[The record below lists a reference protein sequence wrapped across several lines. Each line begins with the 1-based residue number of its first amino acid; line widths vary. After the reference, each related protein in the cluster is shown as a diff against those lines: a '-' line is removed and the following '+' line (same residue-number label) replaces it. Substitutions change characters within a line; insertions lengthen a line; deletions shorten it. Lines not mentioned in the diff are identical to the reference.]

1 MSDAAT
7 TDGSMATLAF
17 DPVMRS
23 PLHRAHERLGATF
36 GRDGEWESASSYTGE
51 ADDAG
56 RRALADGV
64 GVADVTAR
72 GKVDLRGAIGGLF
85 ARIARTSEGWEP
97 GAIVPI
103 EPAPSEEHPGLIAP
117 ISDRWAILFCPPPS
131 LDTRMEELDRPDT
144 GGATMV
150 TEVSSQ
156 YAGMGLAGP
165 GTFELLDRLTSFDLR
180 GLEPDACVATRAIE
194 VTTILLRRDAVVEL
208 WVSASSARYA
218 WEAVLQTGT
227 HLGAAPVGRDAL
239 SALGWW

>member
-1 MSDAAT
+1 MSDATAT
-7 TDGSMATLAF
+7 GTPMTALE
-17 DPVMRS
+17 PVMRS
-23 PLHRAHERLGATF
+23 PLHRAHELLGATF
-36 GRDGEWESASSYTGE
+36 GRDGAWEYPASYGG
-51 ADDAG
+51 DAG
-56 RRALADGV
+56 ARALAEGI

-72 GKVDLRGAIGGLF
+72 GKIDLRGAIGGLF

-97 GAIVPI
+97 GTIVPI

-156 YAGMGLAGP
+156 YAGIALAGP
-165 GTFELLDRLTSFDLR
+165 ATLDLLERLTPLDLR
-180 GLEPDACVATRAIE
+180 GLEPDVCAATRAME
-194 VTTILLRRDAVVEL
+194 VTTIILRREPVVEM

-218 WEAVLQTGT
+218 WEAVLQIGRR
-227 HLGAAPVGRDAL
+227 LGAAPVGRDAL
-239 SALGWW
+239 SSLGWW